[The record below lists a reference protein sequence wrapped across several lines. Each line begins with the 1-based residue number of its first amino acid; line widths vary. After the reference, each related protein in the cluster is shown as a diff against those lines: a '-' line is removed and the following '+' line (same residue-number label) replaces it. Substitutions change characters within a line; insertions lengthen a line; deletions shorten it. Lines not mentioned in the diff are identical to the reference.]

1 MELLHSIAHDQPFL
15 SSLLSSCY
23 APPLHYRRTKAGAN
37 IEHDFGGVVVGDRK
51 DSTEFA
57 YLTYR
62 KVPRWIAAHRSLM
75 RRTLT
80 QELFERL
87 KHRRTK
93 SGYTLSNCIQTGV
106 ETPHLGVGATAGD
119 EESYKVFKELFNP
132 IIAGWHGGYDA
143 ATQIHPTDLDPS
155 HLRCSAAQKAKLDR
169 YVISTRIR
177 AARNIRGH
185 PLPPG
190 STKESA
196 AAVEALLVKTFSGL
210 TGDLQGQYFPLGN
223 LGPEEEQRL
232 QEKGFL
238 FQKPKTTN
246 LLTNAGA
253 ARFWPESRGIFHNA
267 SHTAL
272 CWCNEEDHC
281 RIISM
286 QDGGDVKAVFTRF
299 CALSEAMKAS
309 TEAAGASL
317 MHNAALGYI
326 GTCPSNL
333 GTGMRASVMIEL
345 ANLNE
350 NVPLLHKICEMYD
363 LQPRGSAGEHS
374 AALGARWDISNKQR
388 IGFSEV
394 ELAQK
399 MIDGVCMVI
408 CAEEALASGTTPA
421 ALAAATAPASLKVLL
436 NVIPTPEC
444 VKACGTDACDGGHH
458 KACQHARAAAD
469 SPLSNLFGTTIVTKD
484 GERDTNEVLA
494 GKKHIMVYFSAH

>member
-1 MELLHSIAHDQPFL
+1 
-15 SSLLSSCY
+15 
-23 APPLHYRRTKAGAN
+23 
-37 IEHDFGGVVVGDRK
+37 
-51 DSTEFA
+51 
-57 YLTYR
+57 
-62 KVPRWIAAHRSLM
+62 
-75 RRTLT
+75 
-80 QELFERL
+80 
-87 KHRRTK
+87 
-93 SGYTLSNCIQTGV
+93 
-106 ETPHLGVGATAGD
+106 
-119 EESYKVFKELFNP
+119 
-132 IIAGWHGGYDA
+132 
-143 ATQIHPTDLDPS
+143 
-155 HLRCSAAQKAKLDR
+155 
-169 YVISTRIR
+169 
-177 AARNIRGH
+177 
-185 PLPPG
+185 
-190 STKESA
+190 
-196 AAVEALLVKTFSGL
+196 
-210 TGDLQGQYFPLGN
+210 
-223 LGPEEEQRL
+223 
-232 QEKGFL
+232 
-238 FQKPKTTN
+238 
-246 LLTNAGA
+246 
-253 ARFWPESRGIFHNA
+253 
-267 SHTAL
+267 
-272 CWCNEEDHC
+272 
-281 RIISM
+281 M

-494 GKKHIMVYFSAH
+494 GKKHIMVYFSAHWCPPCRGYTPELSEAYAKSSKQGECAIVFVSSDRSQEDFNSYYAEMDFFALPFTDRVKKDELSDKYGVQGIPTLVLLDGSGELVNGNIRGQHGDCL